1 MCAIFGVLDYRGKLK
16 PVQLRRMVK
25 ELGNTSEVRGT
36 DATGIAF
43 FVGDRLCIQKAP
55 KPAHLMKY
63 RIPAGVRYVM
73 GHTRMTTQG
82 DPKQNMNNHPFA
94 GQAGEQR
101 FALAHNG
108 IIWNDAVLR
117 SSEHLPET
125 PIETDTYVAVQLIE
139 AQKEV
144 SFTSLRKMAEA
155 VEGHFTFTVLD
166 QNNDLYFVKGDN
178 PLTIYHYPRMGVYLY
193 ASTVEILDKA
203 ANTLGIRSARR
214 TIIEPD
220 QGDILR
226 IDRNGHCDRSMFDDA
241 NLFMDYPSPLFR
253 RGPAAEITADEDTYL
268 SDLKAVAWAYGY
280 APDTVDRLIDRGYR
294 PEEIEA
300 FLVERVF
307 SQPDL

>member
-1 MCAIFGVLDYRGKLK
+1 MCAIFGVLDYKGKLR
-16 PVQLRRMVK
+16 PVQLRRMVQ
-25 ELGNTSEVRGT
+25 ELGNASEVRGT

-82 DPKQNMNNHPFA
+82 DPKQNINNHPFP

-108 IIWNDAVLR
+108 IIWNDDMLR
-117 SSEHLPET
+117 RSEHLPET

-178 PLTIYHYPRMGVYLY
+178 PLTIYHYPKMGVYLY

-203 ANTLGIRSARR
+203 ANALGIRSARR
-214 TIIEPD
+214 TVIEPD

-226 IDRNGHCDRSMFDDA
+226 IDRNGHCERSMFDDA
-241 NLFMDYPSPLFR
+241 NLFMGWYDPLPIFR
-253 RGPAAEITADEDTYL
+253 RRPAAKMGADEDAYL

-280 APDTVDRLIDRGYR
+280 TPEAVDRLLARGYQT
-294 PEEIEA
+294 EEIEA
-300 FLVERVF
+300 FLVE
-307 SQPDL
+307 